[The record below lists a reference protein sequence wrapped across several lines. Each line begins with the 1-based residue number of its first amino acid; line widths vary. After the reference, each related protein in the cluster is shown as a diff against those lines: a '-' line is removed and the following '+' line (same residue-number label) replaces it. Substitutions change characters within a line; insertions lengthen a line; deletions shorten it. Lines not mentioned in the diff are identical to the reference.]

1 MFAGGCLFLESW
13 THADRDIDKPFRD
26 ELLSSERLEERAL
39 ALAAGFTIDPQR
51 RRARRIYRRLNHNA
65 RVLRQGYQTLAEDV
79 HHGDFVTPAAEWF
92 LDNYHLISSEIVE
105 IREHLPRQFYRQLPA
120 LATRE
125 KAGDARIYAV
135 AVELLRHS
143 DSRLDLAQL
152 THFLNSYQRVA
163 PLTLGELWAWP
174 TMLKQALIE
183 NLRRL
188 VAELLASRIER
199 SAADAHV
206 ARIEAGSAD
215 AQVQIAQDSSDAY
228 LVQMLHRA
236 REHDARRS
244 PLRAALEA
252 HLIARN
258 TVAEDIVRIEHQ
270 RQATSQ
276 ASVANA
282 ITSLRLCSTI
292 DWRHYVEA
300 VSLVDNALRRDPS
313 GMYARM
319 DFLSRDRQ
327 RQVVEELAEV
337 SGEAQIRVALKAVES
352 ARQAA
357 EQKGPKA
364 ARHVGYHL
372 VGPGRADLE
381 IDLAY
386 RPTMSR
392 RWRRLVVRHP
402 TPVYLGGL
410 AVLTLLLTAGGCW
423 YAQRAGAGPL
433 MLAIVA
439 LLLAIPASD
448 LALAIIQRLV
458 TLAVPPCRL
467 PRLDL
472 TGGVPDD
479 ARTMVVVPTLL
490 TSVDNVRQRLDD
502 LEIAAIGNLDRHIH
516 FAVLSDF
523 PDADQQDLPG
533 DDAMLAAAGDG
544 IAALNAR
551 FASEPGPRFFLF
563 HRRRLWNPREQV
575 WMGWERK
582 RGKLEEFNR
591 LLRGATDTSFATCVG
606 PLELLPAVR
615 FCLTLDSD
623 TQLPRDAARELIGI
637 ILHPLNQPVVDP
649 TLKRV
654 VEGYAVLQPRV
665 SVTMASAAGS
675 LFARTYAGHTGVDPY
690 TTAVSDVYQDL
701 FGEGIYTG
709 KGLYDVDAFMASLAG
724 RVPDNA
730 LLSHDLF
737 EGLHARAALVTDVEL
752 VDDYPSNVLVH
763 AKRQHRWVRG
773 DWQILWW
780 LFPWVPTRTGFERN
794 RLPLISRWK
803 ILDNLRRSL
812 VAPALVLM
820 LVAGWVALPGRPL
833 VWTVITLVA
842 VAFPVASRL
851 VQLLAGPR
859 PGQGIRVHLR
869 FASED
874 LQADLARAALQVTFL
889 AHQAWDMLHAVVV
902 TVARLLH
909 GQGRLLQ
916 WETAAAVAQRHG
928 ALKVPAFYRS
938 MRASPVI
945 AGVALLLVVTLRPAA
960 WPPALLIL
968 ALWVA
973 APLVAF
979 VLSKPVSSLRPPISA
994 EDRAYLRTLAEQ
1006 TWRFFDTFVTEEHGF
1021 LPPDNVQFDPEPRV
1035 AHRTS
1040 PTNIAMGLLAT
1051 LSAHDLGFIDTGSL
1065 LDRLERTLATV
1076 DRLER
1081 FDGHLLNWY
1090 DTHTREPLLPKY
1102 VSTVDSGNLAGALL
1116 ALAAGLRTLAV
1127 DPATQPDDAARL
1139 AGLAA
1144 RVAAGF
1150 DEMRFSFLYD
1160 RKRRLFAVGY
1170 RLADGAGAGRLDTS
1184 FYDLLASEARLASF
1198 IAIAKGEIP
1207 ELHWFRLGRLITSV
1221 HGAPVLLSWSATM
1234 FEYLMPLLLMRS
1246 YPETLLDA
1254 SCRMAVRRQIDYG
1267 ASRGTP
1273 WGISESAYTSV
1284 DRHGNYQYKAFGV
1297 PGLGLKRGL
1306 GDETVIAPYA
1316 TALAVL
1322 VDPARSARNLRRLA
1336 DGGLLGDYGF
1346 FEAIDYTNRSGAPR
1360 QAVLGAVVPAFFAH
1374 HAGMSLVA
1382 FANAITHDRM
1392 VERFHSDPRVRA
1404 TELLLQERIPRQ
1416 RPVAEPRPLNAMLV
1430 TPPAMGVPVRRYKTP
1445 HTVFPHSQFLSNGKF
1460 VTVVTNAGGGASF
1473 CDRLAVTRWR
1483 QDATTDP
1490 GSHFIYL
1497 RDIRSQEVWSPTFQP
1512 VRREADDYLA
1522 TFLPDKAIFDSRSLE
1537 IGARLEV
1544 AVAPEHDVEVRYL
1557 QLVNHSDRIREIDVT
1572 SYVEVALASMR
1583 DDFAHPAFGKLFV
1596 ATEYV
1601 ADCAAL
1607 LCHRR
1612 PRDARDPGAW
1622 AMHVMS
1628 LDGRPQSPL
1637 EWETERGRFIGR
1649 GRTVENPVALDGRP
1663 LSGTTGFVLDPIL
1676 SLRQR
1681 VRIAPGE
1688 TARLC
1693 FATGMAPDRET
1704 ARALAQTYHDPSTTA
1719 RTLAL
1724 ALAHSQ
1730 STRRHMDVLSDEAV
1744 LFERLASR
1752 VIGADGSLRPPADVI
1767 AASVLGQNGLWAHG
1781 ISGDLPIL
1789 LVRVLNEELGLV
1801 REALEAQEYWR
1812 MKGLKVDLVVL
1823 NEHPVS
1829 YMDAVQTNLTSLLDD
1844 GPWRMW
1850 KHQPGGVFLLR
1861 TDVMGQA
1868 ECLLF
1873 QAVAR
1878 AVMDTSRGDLRAHLA
1893 RPARAPLA
1901 APPLVRTGAGD
1912 APEATPP
1919 VAPGISVSTPPL
1931 ALANGLGGFTDG
1943 GQTYAIVLEGDQET
1957 PAPWSNVISNP
1968 QFGTVISASGSATT
1982 WSENSRENRLTPF
1995 ANDPVSDPSGEAFY
2009 IRDDDTGAAW
2019 SPTPGP
2025 MARDRSSGRFLIRH
2039 GAGVTHFSRACQG
2052 VHQSLEVFVDAAE
2065 PVKYAHL
2072 TLVNSTPAPRHLS
2085 VFAYAEWV
2093 IGPPREGEQ
2102 RHVVTDYDPARG
2114 AVLATNAYN
2123 TEFAGRVCFAAASER
2138 PVSATGNRRS
2148 FIGRNGSS
2156 QYPSALTDDRLTGEF
2171 GAGLDPCAA
2180 LQIQVALSPGE
2191 TRQVVF
2197 LLGEG
2202 RDRAHALQLIDAH
2215 ASPARATTALEQV
2228 GAFWDRTLDVIKV
2241 RTPDDSF
2248 DTIMNRWLLYQ
2259 DLSCRIWTRAGYYQ
2273 PGGAYGFRDQL
2284 QDVAALLLARP
2295 DLARAHILRAAG
2307 RQFVEGDVQHW
2318 WHEPAGRGLR
2328 SRCSDDLLWLPF
2340 VVAEYVRTTGDG
2352 GVLDEPV
2359 PFLSGPPVP
2368 AGEPEAYDQPALSG
2382 ESGSLFEHC
2391 RRAIDRGSTSGPH
2404 GLPLIGAGDWNDGMN
2419 RVGAEGRGESV
2430 WLGFF
2435 LHTVLADFIP
2445 LCDSRGEQALATRY
2459 RQQLRHLSSRL
2470 EQAWDGEWYR
2480 RGYYDDGRPLGSAQN
2495 DECTIDSIS
2504 QSWSVLSGAVPRR
2517 FAERAMDAVRASL
2530 IARQSRVILL
2540 LTPPFDHSD
2549 QDPGYIK
2556 GYPPSVRENGGQ
2568 YTHAAV
2574 WVVMAIA
2581 KLGSGDEASEL
2592 FHMINPIN
2600 HARTAA
2606 EVARYRLEP
2615 YVLAGDV
2622 YARPPHA
2629 GRGGWS
2635 WYTGSAGWLY
2645 RAGLESILGLR
2656 RRGSTFMIDP
2666 CVPSSWSEYSIEW
2679 RHGSSRYDITVTN
2692 PHHVP
2697 TGVASATLDG
2707 LAVNHLAIPLAD
2719 DGATHVVRVTL
2730 GRLDSRSPIPGPRS
2744 PNPAYR

>member
-1 MFAGGCLFLESW
+1 MHDGE
-13 THADRDIDKPFRD
+13 
-26 ELLSSERLEERAL
+26 
-39 ALAAGFTIDPQR
+39 
-51 RRARRIYRRLNHNA
+51 
-65 RVLRQGYQTLAEDV
+65 
-79 HHGDFVTPAAEWF
+79 FVTPASEWF
-92 LDNYHLISSEIVE
+92 LDNYHLISSEIVG

-125 KAGDARIYAV
+125 KAGDARIYAI

-143 DSRLDLAQL
+143 DSRLDVPQL
-152 THFLNSYQRVA
+152 TQFLNSYQRVA
-163 PLTLGELWAWP
+163 PLTIGELWAWP
-174 TMLKQALIE
+174 IMLKLALIE

-188 VAELLASRIER
+188 VSEIVVGRTARR
-199 SAADAHV
+199 AADAHV
-206 ARIEAGSAD
+206 ARIDAGSPEAT
-215 AQVQIAQDSSDAY
+215 VQIPQDSHDAY

-236 REHDARRS
+236 RAYDARRS

-252 HLIARN
+252 HLIART
-258 TVAEDIVRIEHQ
+258 TVAEDIVRVEHQ

-282 ITSLRLCSTI
+282 ITSLRLCATI
-292 DWRHYVEA
+292 DWRQYVES
-300 VSLVDNALRRDPS
+300 VSLVDSVLRRDPG
-313 GMYARM
+313 GMFARM

-327 RQVVEELAEV
+327 RQAVEELAEA

-357 EQKGPKA
+357 DRKVSRA
-364 ARHVGYHL
+364 AAHVGYHL
-372 VGPGRADLE
+372 VGKGREGLE

-386 RPTMSR
+386 RPKLAQRLR
-392 RWRRLVVRHP
+392 RFALGHA
-402 TPVYLGGL
+402 TGVYLG
-410 AVLTLLLTAGGCW
+410 AITALTLLLIAGGLW
-423 YAQRAGAGPL
+423 YARYAGASPL
-433 MLAIVA
+433 VMAIAA

-448 LALAIIQRLV
+448 LALAITQRLV
-458 TLAVPPCRL
+458 TLAVPPGRL

-479 ARTMVVVPTLL
+479 ARTMVVVPTML
-490 TSVDNVRQRLDD
+490 TSVDNVQHRLEH
-502 LEIAAIGNLDRHIH
+502 LEVVAIGNLDPQIH
-516 FAVLSDF
+516 FALLTDF
-523 PDADQQDLPG
+523 PDADQPQVAG
-533 DDAMLAAAGDG
+533 EEVVLAAAREG
-544 IAALNAR
+544 IEALNAR
-551 FASEPGPRFFLF
+551 FAADGGPRFFLF
-563 HRRRLWNPREQV
+563 HRDRLWNPREQV

-591 LLRGATDTSFATCVG
+591 LLRGATDTSFSTRVG
-606 PLELLPAVR
+606 PVELLPAVR

-637 ILHPLNQPVVDP
+637 MLHPLNLPVVHP

-709 KGLYDVDAFMASLAG
+709 KGLYDVDAFMAALEG
-724 RVPDNA
+724 RVPENA

-737 EGLHARAALVTDVEL
+737 EGIYARAALVTDVEL

-780 LFPWVPTRTGFERN
+780 LFPWVPTRAGFERN

-812 VAPALVLM
+812 VAPALVVLFI
-820 LVAGWVALPGRPL
+820 AGWAFLPGTAL
-833 VWTVITLVA
+833 AWTLIALATIV
-842 VAFPVASRL
+842 FPVIARL
-851 VQLLAGPR
+851 LQLLGGPQR
-859 PGQGIRVHLR
+859 GQGVRVYLR
-869 FASED
+869 AAGED
-874 LQADLARAALQVTFL
+874 LEADLARIALHLTFL
-889 AHQAWDMLHAVVV
+889 AHQAWDMLHAVGV
-902 TVARLLH
+902 TLARLLR

-916 WETAAAVAQRHG
+916 WETAAAVAQKHG
-928 ALKVPAFYRS
+928 SLKVSAFYS
-938 MRASPVI
+938 AMRASPLI
-945 AGVALLLVVTLRPAA
+945 AGVGVLLVISARPAA
-960 WPPALLIL
+960 LPIALSIL

-973 APLVAF
+973 APWIAC
-979 VLSKPVSSLRPPISA
+979 VLSKPVPSLRPEITD
-994 EDRAYLRTLAEQ
+994 EDRAYLLTVAEQ
-1006 TWRFFDTFVTEEHGF
+1006 TWRYFDTFVTEEHRF
-1021 LPPDNVQFDPEPRV
+1021 LPPDNIQFDPEPRV

-1040 PTNIAMGLLAT
+1040 PTNIAMGLLST
-1051 LSAHDLGFIDTGSL
+1051 LSAHDLGFIETGSL
-1065 LDRLERTLATV
+1065 IDRLENTLTTI
-1076 DRLER
+1076 DRLEH
-1081 FDGHLLNWY
+1081 FEGHLLNWY
-1090 DTHTREPLLPKY
+1090 DTRTLEPLAPKY

-1116 ALAAGLRTLAV
+1116 TLAV
-1127 DPATQPDDAARL
+1127 GLRSLVKHDGTTPEHAARL
-1139 AGLAA
+1139 ESLAA
-1144 RVAAGF
+1144 RASVYF
-1150 DEMRFSFLYD
+1150 NQMNFSFLYD
-1160 RKRRLFAVGY
+1160 RRRRLFAIGF
-1170 RLADGAGAGRLDTS
+1170 RLADTLGAARLDAS
-1184 FYDLLASEARLASF
+1184 HYDLLASEARLASF
-1198 IAIAKGEIP
+1198 IAIAKGDVP
-1207 ELHWFRLGRLITSV
+1207 KVHWFRLGRLITSV
-1221 HGAPVLLSWSATM
+1221 HGAPVLLSWSATL

-1246 YPETLLDA
+1246 YPATLLDA
-1254 SCRMAVRRQIDYG
+1254 SCRMAVRRQMDYG
-1267 ASRGTP
+1267 ATRGTP
-1273 WGISESAYTSV
+1273 WGISESAYTAV

-1306 GDETVIAPYA
+1306 GDELVIAPYA

-1336 DGGLLGDYGF
+1336 AAGLFGDYGF
-1346 FEAIDYTNRSGAPR
+1346 YESIDYTDRGGAGAAPR
-1360 QAVLGAVVPAFFAH
+1360 KAGQGVVVPAFFAH

-1382 FANAITHDRM
+1382 IANAITSDRM
-1392 VERFHSDPRVRA
+1392 VERFHTDPRVRA

-1416 RPVAEPRPLNAMLV
+1416 QPVTEPRPLDEMLV
-1430 TPPAMGVPVRRYKTP
+1430 TPPALGVPVRRYKTP
-1445 HTVFPHSQFLSNGKF
+1445 HTVFPHSQFLSNGKY

-1473 CDRLAVTRWR
+1473 SDRMAVTRWR

-1497 RDIRSQEVWSPTFQP
+1497 RDIRSEAVWSPTFHPTRQ
-1512 VRREADDYLA
+1512 EADSYLA
-1522 TFLPDKAIFDSRSLE
+1522 TFLPDKAIFDSKNQD
-1537 IGARLEV
+1537 IAARLEV

-1583 DDFAHPAFGKLFV
+1583 DDYAHPAFGKLFV
-1596 ATEYV
+1596 ETEYLPERS
-1601 ADCAAL
+1601 AL

-1612 PRDARDPGAW
+1612 PRDARDPGTW

-1628 LDGRPQSPL
+1628 LEGRPQGPL
-1637 EWETERGRFIGR
+1637 EWETDRARFIGR
-1649 GRTVENPVALDGRP
+1649 GHTLENPAALDGRP
-1663 LSGTTGFVLDPIL
+1663 LSGTTGYVLDPIL

-1681 VRIAPGE
+1681 VRISPGE
-1688 TARLC
+1688 SARLC
-1693 FATGMAPDRET
+1693 FATGIAPDRET
-1704 ARALAQTYHDPSTTA
+1704 ARALAQTYRDPSTA
-1719 RTLAL
+1719 PRTLAL

-1730 STRRHMDVLSDEAV
+1730 STRRHMDVSSDEAV

-1752 VIGADGSLRPPADVI
+1752 VVGGDGSLRPAADVL
-1767 AASVLGQNGLWAHG
+1767 AANEGGQNSLWTHG

-1789 LVRVLNEELGLV
+1789 LVRVLDENLALV

-1812 MKGLKVDLVVL
+1812 LKGLKVDLIVL

-1829 YMDAVQTNLTSLLDD
+1829 YMDQVQSSLTSLLDD

-1861 TDVMGQA
+1861 TDMMGQA
-1868 ECLLF
+1868 ERMLF
-1873 QAVAR
+1873 HAVAR
-1878 AVMDTSRGDLRAHLA
+1878 AVIDTSRGDLRAHLA
-1893 RPARAPLA
+1893 HPPLA
-1901 APPLVRTGAGD
+1901 PFASLPLTALTGGDLAPPSW
-1912 APEATPP
+1912 PSM
-1919 VAPGISVSTPPL
+1919 SVSTPAL
-1931 ALANGLGGFTDG
+1931 ALGNGLGGFADAG
-1943 GQTYAIVLEGDQET
+1943 KTYAIVLEGDQDT

-1968 QFGTVISASGSATT
+1968 RFGTIVSSSGSATT

-1995 ANDPVSDPSGEAFY
+1995 ANDPVTDPSGEAIY

-2025 MARDRSSGRFLIRH
+2025 MARHRSSGRFLIRH
-2039 GAGVTHFSRACQG
+2039 GAGVTRFSRSFQG
-2052 VHQSLEVFVDAAE
+2052 VHQSLEVFVDATD
-2065 PVKYAHL
+2065 PVKYSHL
-2072 TLVNSTPAPRHLS
+2072 TLVNTTQALRHLS
-2085 VFAYAEWV
+2085 VFAYNDWV
-2093 IGPPREGEQ
+2093 IGPPRETEQ
-2102 RHVVTDYDPARG
+2102 RHVITAYDPARG

-2123 TEFAGRVCFAAASER
+2123 TEFAGRVCFAAASE
-2138 PVSATGNRRS
+2138 PPLSATGNRRS
-2148 FIGRNGSS
+2148 FVGRNGSLTH
-2156 QYPSALTDDRLTGEF
+2156 PSALKDESLTGEF

-2180 LQIQVALSPGE
+2180 LQIRVALNPGE
-2191 TRQVVF
+2191 TRKIVF

-2202 RDRAHALQLIDAH
+2202 RNRAHAQKLIDAH
-2215 ASPARATTALEQV
+2215 AAPAQAAAALEQV
-2228 GAFWDRTLDVIKV
+2228 QAFWDRTLDVIKV

-2248 DTIMNRWLLYQ
+2248 DLMMNRWLLYQ

-2284 QDVAALLLARP
+2284 QDVMALMLAAPHLARE
-2295 DLARAHILRAAG
+2295 HILRAAG

-2340 VVAEYVRTTGDG
+2340 VVAEYVRTTGDT
-2352 GVLDEPV
+2352 GVLDEQV
-2359 PFLSGPPVP
+2359 PFLSAPPLP
-2368 AGEPEAYDQPALSG
+2368 EGEPEAYDQPTLSG
-2382 ESGSLFEHC
+2382 EMGTLFEHC
-2391 RRAIDRGSTSGPH
+2391 RRAIDRGITSGPH

-2419 RVGAEGRGESV
+2419 RVGADGRGESV

-2435 LHTVLADFIP
+2435 VHTVLHDFMPI
-2445 LCDSRGEQALATRY
+2445 CDSRGERALAARY
-2459 RQQLRHLSSRL
+2459 RQQARHLSSRL

-2495 DECTIDSIS
+2495 DECVIDSIS
-2504 QSWSVLSGAVPRR
+2504 QSWSVLSGAVPKR

-2530 IARQSRVILL
+2530 IARQSKIILL
-2540 LTPPFDHSD
+2540 LTPPFDKSD

-2556 GYPPSVRENGGQ
+2556 GYPPGIRENGGQ

-2600 HARTAA
+2600 HSRTTA

-2645 RAGLESILGLR
+2645 RAGLENILGLR
-2656 RRGSTFMIDP
+2656 RRGDTFMVDP
-2666 CVPSSWSEYSIEW
+2666 CVPASWSEYSIEW
-2679 RHGSSRYDITVTN
+2679 RHGSSRYDIKVTN
-2692 PHHVP
+2692 ADRVW
-2697 TGVASATLDG
+2697 TGVARAELDG
-2707 LAVNHLAIPLAD
+2707 AAVNHLSIPLVD
-2719 DGATHVVRVTL
+2719 DGATHVVRIRL
-2730 GRLDSRSPIPGPRS
+2730 GRRK
-2744 PNPAYR
+2744 

>member
-1 MFAGGCLFLESW
+1 MYLPYNTRFRD
-13 THADRDIDKPFRD
+13 DRDSEKPFRD

-39 ALAAGFTIDPQR
+39 ALAASFTVDPQR
-51 RRARRIYRRLNHNA
+51 RRARGIYRRLSHNA
-65 RVLRQGYQTLAEDV
+65 RVLRDAYQTLAEDV
-79 HHGDFVTPAAEWF
+79 HDGEFVTPATEWF
-92 LDNYHLISSEIVE
+92 LDNYHLVASEIVE
-105 IREHLPRQFYRQLPA
+105 IREHLPRQFYKQLPA
-120 LATRE
+120 RATRE
-125 KAGDARIYAV
+125 TAGDARIDAV
-135 AVELLRHS
+135 AVDLLRHS
-143 DSRLDLAQL
+143 DSRLDVPQL
-152 THFLNSYQRVA
+152 TQFLNSYQRVA

-174 TMLKQALIE
+174 IMLKLALIE

-188 VAELLASRIER
+188 VSELLIGRTARR
-199 SAADAHV
+199 AADAHV
-206 ARIEAGSAD
+206 ARIDAGSAE
-215 AQVQIAQDSSDAY
+215 AEVNIPVDSHDAY

-236 REHDARRS
+236 REYDARRS

-252 HLIARN
+252 HLITRH

-282 ITSLRLCSTI
+282 ITSLRLCATI
-292 DWRHYVEA
+292 DWRHYVES
-300 VSLVDNALRRDPS
+300 VSLVDNVLRRDPG
-313 GMYARM
+313 GMFARM

-327 RQVVEELAEV
+327 RQAVEELAEV

-357 EQKGPKA
+357 ERKTSRA
-364 ARHVGYHL
+364 AAHVGYHL
-372 VGPGRADLE
+372 VGNGREGLE

-386 RPTMSR
+386 RPRLGQRFR
-392 RWRRLVVRHP
+392 RFALRHA
-402 TPVYLGGL
+402 TPVYLGSI
-410 AVLTLLLTAGGCW
+410 TLLTGLLVAAGLW
-423 YAQRAGAGPL
+423 YAREAGASPVA
-433 MLAIVA
+433 MVFAA
-439 LLLAIPASD
+439 LLLVIPATD
-448 LALAIIQRLV
+448 LALAIAQRVV
-458 TLAVPPCRL
+458 TVAMPPGRL

-472 TGGVPDD
+472 TNGVPEE
-479 ARTMVVVPTLL
+479 ARTMVVVPTII
-490 TSVDNVRQRLDD
+490 TSVDNVRHH
-502 LEIAAIGNLDRHIH
+502 LEHLEVVAIGNLDPQIH
-516 FAVLSDF
+516 FALLTDF
-523 PDADQQDLPG
+523 PDADQAAVPG
-533 DDAMLAAAGDG
+533 EEAVLAAARDG
-544 IAALNAR
+544 IEALNTR
-551 FASEPGPRFFLF
+551 FAAEGGPRFFLF
-563 HRRRLWNPREQV
+563 HRDRLWNPREQV

-591 LLRGATDTSFATCVG
+591 LLRGAADTSFSTRVG
-606 PLELLPAVR
+606 PQELLPGVR
-615 FCLTLDSD
+615 YCLTLDSD

-637 ILHPLNQPVVDP
+637 IQHPLNQPVVDP
-649 TLKRV
+649 VLKRV

-709 KGLYDVDAFMASLAG
+709 KGLYDVDAFMASLEG

-737 EGLHARAALVTDVEL
+737 EGIHARAALVTDVEL

-812 VAPALVLM
+812 VAPALVVL
-820 LVAGWVALPGRPL
+820 LIAGWALLPGTPL
-833 VWTVITLVA
+833 AWTLIALAAIV
-842 VAFPVASRL
+842 FPVLARVL
-851 VQLLAGPR
+851 QLLGGPQR
-859 PGQGIRVHLR
+859 GQGVRVYLR
-869 FASED
+869 ASGED
-874 LQADLARAALQVTFL
+874 MEADLARVALQLTFL

-902 TVARLLH
+902 TLSRLLR

-928 ALKVPAFYRS
+928 SLTAQQFYQA
-938 MRASPVI
+938 MRASPMI
-945 AGVALLLVVTLRPAA
+945 AGGALLLVAAARPAA
-960 WPPALLIL
+960 LPVALPIL

-973 APLVAF
+973 APLIAF
-979 VLSKPVSSLRPPISA
+979 VLSKPVPSLRPEITD
-994 EDRAYLRTLAEQ
+994 EDREYLRALAEK
-1006 TWRFFDTFVTEEHGF
+1006 TWRYFDSFVTAEHRF

-1040 PTNIAMGLLAT
+1040 PTNIAMSLLAT
-1051 LSAHDLGFIDTGSL
+1051 LSAHDLGFIETASL
-1065 LDRLERTLATV
+1065 IERIDNTLTTLDRLEH
-1076 DRLER
+1076 

-1090 DTHTREPLLPKY
+1090 DTRTLEPLAPKY

-1116 ALAAGLRTLAV
+1116 ALAIGLRALARQ
-1127 DPATQPDDAARL
+1127 DGTGAPQAAHL
-1139 AGLAA
+1139 ESLAA
-1144 RVAAGF
+1144 RASVYF
-1150 DEMRFSFLYD
+1150 DEMKFGFLYD
-1160 RKRRLFAVGY
+1160 RKRRLFAIGY
-1170 RLADGAGAGRLDTS
+1170 RLADGLGAARLDPS

-1198 IAIAKGEIP
+1198 IAIAKGDVP
-1207 ELHWFRLGRLITSV
+1207 EVHWFRLGRLITSV
-1221 HGAPVLLSWSATM
+1221 HGAPVLLSWSATL

-1246 YPETLLDA
+1246 YPETLLDT

-1267 ASRGTP
+1267 VTRGTP
-1273 WGISESAYTSV
+1273 WGISESAYTAV
-1284 DRHGNYQYKAFGV
+1284 DRFGNYQYKAFGV

-1306 GDETVIAPYA
+1306 GDELVVAPYA

-1322 VDPARSARNLRRLA
+1322 VDPARAARNLRRLA
-1336 DGGLLGDYGF
+1336 DAGLVGDYGF
-1346 FEAIDYTNRSGAPR
+1346 YESIDYTDRGTGSGHAHK
-1360 QAVLGAVVPAFFAH
+1360 AGHGVVVPAFFAH
-1374 HAGMSLVA
+1374 HTGMSMVA
-1382 FANAITHDRM
+1382 FANAITRDRM
-1392 VERFHSDPRVRA
+1392 IERFHSDPRVRA

-1416 RPVAEPRPLNAMLV
+1416 QPITEPRPLDEMLV
-1430 TPPAMGVPVRRYKTP
+1430 TPPALGVPIRRYKTP
-1445 HTVFPHSQFLSNGKF
+1445 HTVFPHSQFLSNGKY
-1460 VTVVTNAGGGASF
+1460 VAVVTNAGGGASF
-1473 CDRLAVTRWR
+1473 SDRMAVTRRR

-1497 RDIRSQEVWSPTFQP
+1497 RDIRSEAVWSPTFHP
-1512 VRREADDYLA
+1512 VRREADSYLA
-1522 TFLPDKAIFDSRSLE
+1522 TFMPDKATFDSKSQD
-1537 IGARLEV
+1537 IAARLEV
-1544 AVAPEHDVEVRYL
+1544 AVAPEHDVEIRYL

-1572 SYVEVALASMR
+1572 SYVEVALAAMR

-1596 ATEYV
+1596 ETEYMPERS
-1601 ADCAAL
+1601 AL

-1612 PRDARDPGAW
+1612 PRDSRDPGTW

-1628 LDGRPQSPL
+1628 LEGRPQGPL
-1637 EWETERGRFIGR
+1637 EWETDRARFIGR
-1649 GRTVENPVALDGRP
+1649 GRTLENPISLDGRP
-1663 LSGTTGFVLDPIL
+1663 LSGTTGYVLDPIL

-1688 TARLC
+1688 SARLC
-1693 FATGMAPDRET
+1693 FATGIAPDRET
-1704 ARALAQTYHDPSTTA
+1704 ARALAQTYRDPSTA
-1719 RTLAL
+1719 GRTLAL

-1730 STRRHMDVLSDEAV
+1730 STRRHMDVSSDEAV

-1752 VIGADGSLRPPADVI
+1752 VAGSDGSLRPPADVL
-1767 AASVLGQNGLWAHG
+1767 AANEMGQNSLWVHG

-1789 LVRVLNEELGLV
+1789 LVRVLDHELGLV

-1812 MKGLKVDLVVL
+1812 LKGLKVDLVVL

-1829 YMDAVQTNLTSLLDD
+1829 YMDEVQSNLSSLLDE

-1861 TDVMGQA
+1861 TDMMGHA
-1868 ECLLF
+1868 ERMLF
-1873 QAVAR
+1873 HAVAR

-1893 RPARAPLA
+1893 RPSQ
-1901 APPLVRTGAGD
+1901 PPLVSLALAALADKPGD
-1912 APEATPP
+1912 PAADDLAPPAWPSM
-1919 VAPGISVSTPPL
+1919 SVSTP
-1931 ALANGLGGFTDG
+1931 ALSLGNGLGGFADAG
-1943 GQTYAIVLEGDQET
+1943 KTYAIVLEGDQDT

-1968 QFGTVISASGSATT
+1968 RFGTVVSSSGSATT

-1995 ANDPVSDPSGEAFY
+1995 ANDPVTDPSGEAIY

-2025 MARDRSSGRFLIRH
+2025 MTRHRSSGRFLIRH
-2039 GAGVTHFSRACQG
+2039 SAGVTRFSRSFQG
-2052 VHQSLEVFVDAAE
+2052 VHQSLEVFVDATD
-2065 PVKYAHL
+2065 PVKYSQL
-2072 TLVNSTPAPRHLS
+2072 TLVNTTQSPRHLS
-2085 VFAYAEWV
+2085 VFAYNDWV
-2093 IGPPREGEQ
+2093 IGPPRETEQ
-2102 RHVVTDYDPARG
+2102 RHVITDYDPLRG

-2138 PVSATGNRRS
+2138 PTSATGNRRS
-2148 FIGRNGSS
+2148 FIGRNGSPTH
-2156 QYPSALTDDRLTGEF
+2156 PSALKDDSLTGEF

-2180 LQIQVALSPGE
+2180 LQVRVALNPGE
-2191 TRQVVF
+2191 TRTIVF

-2202 RDRAHALQLIDAH
+2202 HNLAHALKLIDAH
-2215 ASPARATTALEQV
+2215 APPIQAGAALAAVQ
-2228 GAFWDRTLDVIKV
+2228 AFWDRTLDVIKV
-2241 RTPDDSF
+2241 HTPDDSF
-2248 DTIMNRWLLYQ
+2248 DMLMNRWLIYQ
-2259 DLSCRIWTRAGYYQ
+2259 DLSCRIWARAGYYQ

-2284 QDVAALLLARP
+2284 QDVMALMLAAPHLTRE
-2295 DLARAHILRAAG
+2295 HILRAAG

-2318 WHEPAGRGLR
+2318 WHEPSGRGLR
-2328 SRCSDDLLWLPF
+2328 SRCSDDLLWLPY
-2340 VVAEYVRTTGDG
+2340 VVAEYVRTTGDTA
-2352 GVLDEPV
+2352 VLDEQV
-2359 PFLSGPPVP
+2359 PFLTAAPLPE
-2368 AGEPEAYDQPALSG
+2368 GEPEAYEQPTLSG
-2382 ESGSLFEHC
+2382 ETGTLFEHC
-2391 RRAIDRGSTSGPH
+2391 RRAIDRGLTSGPH
-2404 GLPLIGAGDWNDGMN
+2404 GLPLFGAGDWNDGMN
-2419 RVGAEGRGESV
+2419 RVGAAGRGESV

-2435 LHTVLADFIP
+2435 IYTVLQNFMPICEA
-2445 LCDSRGEQALATRY
+2445 RGERALVTRY
-2459 RQQLRHLSSRL
+2459 RQQARHLSSRL

-2480 RGYYDDGRPLGSAQN
+2480 RGYYDDGRPLGSSQN
-2495 DECTIDSIS
+2495 DECVIDSIA
-2504 QSWSVLSGAVPRR
+2504 QSWSVLSGAVPKR

-2540 LTPPFDHSD
+2540 LTPPFDKSD

-2556 GYPPSVRENGGQ
+2556 GYPPSIRENGGQ

-2574 WVVMAIA
+2574 WTVMAIA
-2581 KLGSGDEASEL
+2581 RLGSGDEAVEL

-2600 HARTAA
+2600 HSRTLA

-2645 RAGLESILGLR
+2645 RAGLENILGLQ
-2656 RRGSTFMIDP
+2656 RRGETFMVDP
-2666 CVPSSWSEYSIEW
+2666 CVPSSWTEYSIEW
-2679 RHGSSRYDITVTN
+2679 RHGSSRYEITVTN
-2692 PHHVP
+2692 PRRVS
-2697 TGVASATLDG
+2697 TGVVRAELDG
-2707 LAVNHLAIPLAD
+2707 AGVNHEAIPLVD
-2719 DGATHVVRVTL
+2719 DGATHTVRVVM
-2730 GRLDSRSPIPGPRS
+2730 GRPD
-2744 PNPAYR
+2744 